1 MSKQNTFDLTP
12 EMEEFIEEHGYIDL
26 KSKMG
31 FSIYLEIEQN
41 RVSYAEYTET
51 FGSAINGFSIDRR
64 TAQRMMEKA
73 PKSDKI
79 FPFTELC
86 PSCDKYVTS
95 AFKYCPR
102 CGQAL
107 LRDLNSTI

>member
-1 MSKQNTFDLTP
+1 
-12 EMEEFIEEHGYIDL
+12 MEV
-26 KSKMG
+26 
-31 FSIYLEIEQN
+31 EQN
-41 RVSYAEYTET
+41 RVAYAEYTEK
-51 FGSAINGFSIDRR
+51 FGSVINGFSIDRKM
-64 TAQRMMEKA
+64 AERMTEKA

-107 LRDLNSTI
+107 LWDSNSSM